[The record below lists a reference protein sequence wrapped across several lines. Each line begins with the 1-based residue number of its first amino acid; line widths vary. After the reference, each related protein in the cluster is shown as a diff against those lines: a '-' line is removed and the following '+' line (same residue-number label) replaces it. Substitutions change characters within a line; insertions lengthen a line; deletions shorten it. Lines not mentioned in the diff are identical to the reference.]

1 MNLSNIFQVKKQISF
16 LVIFACLLGSCGN
29 SKTVQK
35 KDVSATVDKDKIT
48 IGFSIDTLAIE
59 RWRRDLDV
67 FLATAKSVGADVIV
81 QNAGNEVSVQIRQIQ
96 YLIDKNV
103 DVLIVL
109 PKKSDSLTDVLK
121 IAKAKKIPVISYDRL
136 TRNADIDLYLSVDSA
151 KVGEE
156 MATEI
161 LKRRPYGTLYCL
173 YGPLDD
179 YNMILIKE
187 AVEKTL
193 LGSQLRIGEIFY
205 TDNWNYDLAY
215 KRMKQLLSDRQFPNA
230 IICGNDA
237 VANSIIQAINESKYS
252 EQIIIAGQDA
262 DIVNC
267 QHIVTGKQT
276 VTIYKPITELSKQTA
291 YAAVRLAKGTAA
303 KDLEDVNAVIFNGS
317 SEVPSIL
324 LEPIPVTK
332 DNIDEIIIESGFHTR
347 EEVYRK

>member
-1 MNLSNIFQVKKQISF
+1 M
-16 LVIFACLLGSCGN
+16 
-29 SKTVQK
+29 SKNKSVRK
-35 KDVSATVDKDKIT
+35 ELERLYGKECFIDKLHLRKDK
-48 IGFSIDTLAIE
+48 
-59 RWRRDLDV
+59 
-67 FLATAKSVGADVIV
+67 
-81 QNAGNEVSVQIRQIQ
+81 QQ
-96 YLIDKNV
+96 YKG
-103 DVLIVL
+103 
-109 PKKSDSLTDVLK
+109 
-121 IAKAKKIPVISYDRL
+121 KA
-136 TRNADIDLYLSVDSA
+136 
-151 KVGEE
+151 
-156 MATEI
+156 
-161 LKRRPYGTLYCL
+161 
-173 YGPLDD
+173 
-179 YNMILIKE
+179 
-187 AVEKTL
+187 
-193 LGSQLRIGEIFY
+193 Q
-205 TDNWNYDLAY
+205 Y

>member
-1 MNLSNIFQVKKQISF
+1 ME
-16 LVIFACLLGSCGN
+16 
-29 SKTVQK
+29 SKTILKIRSVILLICISAVCVFTSCSKSKIVQK
-35 KDVSATVDKDKIT
+35 KENPASAKDKVT

-67 FLATAKSVGADVIV
+67 FLATAKSVDADVIV
-81 QNAGNEVSVQIRQIQ
+81 QNAGNDVNEQIRQIQ

-109 PKKSDSLTDVLK
+109 PKKADSLTDVLK
-121 IAKAKKIPVISYDRL
+121 SAKAKNIPVISYDRL
-136 TRNADIDLYLSVDSA
+136 TRNADIDLYMTVDSA

-156 MATEI
+156 MASEI

-187 AVEKTL
+187 GVEKTIK
-193 LGSQLRIGEIFY
+193 GSQLRVGELFY

-215 KRMKQLLSDRQFPNA
+215 KRMKQLFADKQFPNA

-237 VANSIIQAINESKYS
+237 IANSVIQAVIESKYS
-252 EQIIIAGQDA
+252 EPIIIAGQDA
-262 DIVNC
+262 DIANC
-267 QHIVTGKQT
+267 QHIVNGKQT
-276 VTIYKPITELSKQTA
+276 LTIYKPITELSRQTV
-291 YAAVRLAKGTAA
+291 YAAVRLAKGVSV
-303 KDLEDVNAVIFNGS
+303 KDMENVNAMIFNGS
-317 SEVPSIL
+317 EDVPSIL
-324 LEPIPVTK
+324 LEPSVVTK
-332 DNIDEIIIESGFHTR
+332 DNIDEIIIDSGFHTR